1 MSRSTVR
8 PSRRIAV
15 ALAACTV
22 AAVAACADVTSP
34 AAGTPAAASASI
46 APDAPSGEDAALPA
60 AVRRALAATR
70 AATARYHDD
79 AVAIADGYAPMGGC
93 VANPVAG
100 VGGMGV
106 HYVNVPLLLDP
117 SLDPER
123 PEVLVYEPQQNGRM
137 RLVAVEWMAFAAA
150 YPGGAPEIFG
160 QRLEN
165 GPPLPGGPGGALVPT
180 YALHAWTWRHNPSGM
195 LNAWNPAVSCQYEQP
210 GGTPANA
217 AAGHQ
222 H

>member
-1 MSRSTVR
+1 MLRPTVL
-8 PSRRIAV
+8 PSRRAAL
-15 ALAACTV
+15 ALAACAV

-34 AAGTPAAASASI
+34 AAGTPAAASVSPDHASG
-46 APDAPSGEDAALPA
+46 DDAALSA
-60 AVRRALAATR
+60 EARRALAATR

-93 VANPVAG
+93 VENPVPG

-106 HYVNVPLLLDP
+106 HYVNVPLLLNP

-137 RLVAVEWMAFAAA
+137 RLVAVEWMVFAAQ
-150 YPGGAPEIFG
+150 YPGGAPSVFG
-160 QRLEN
+160 QRLEG
-165 GPPLPGGPGGALVPT
+165 GPPLPGGPDGALVPT

-195 LNAWNPAVSCQYEQP
+195 LNAWNPTVSCQFAAP
-210 GGTPANA
+210 GGAPAAA